1 MLDFLENSGG
11 ESDGGSLSKL
21 YKSHPEV
28 KSAISNA
35 GGLRKFCG
43 THVGIEFV
51 PHVGALGGVVR
62 LEEQKKKASCS
73 GLEKPGASTGP
84 PFALDF
90 QVELG
95 AWVSRCA

>member
-62 LEEQKKKASCS
+62 LEEQKKKASKS
-73 GLEKPGASTGP
+73 GAAAEKPGASTGP

-90 QVELG
+90 QL
-95 AWVSRCA
+95 